1 MTSASQLPDLNN
13 LPMGASRS
21 DSASPLPGFV
31 TFAHLA
37 ARLNIT
43 PNNLRV
49 KLSDEDAPKLK
60 PAYNIGGTYL
70 YNEAEADWWLKRFQ
84 EWRDAAPLRAAARKH
99 EQEQRVLR
107 KLEEEQ
113 KKYSVQAEVLAAH
126 RQAAEESL
134 AATEARR
141 KAEEETQRRMGLL

>member
-1 MTSASQLPDLNN
+1 MTSAFQLPEIPGNVPKTD
-13 LPMGASRS
+13 A
-21 DSASPLPGFV
+21 ASPLAGFV

-37 ARLNIT
+37 ARAGIT
-43 PNNLRV
+43 SNHLRV
-49 KLSDEDAPKLK
+49 TLRDEGVPKIAPSFR
-60 PAYNIGGTYL
+60 IGTANL
-70 YNEAEADWWLKRFQ
+70 YNEVEADRWFVRF
-84 EWRDAAPLRAAARKH
+84 EAWRDSAALRAAARKH

-134 AATEARR
+134 AATDARR

>member
-1 MTSASQLPDLNN
+1 MTNAFQLPEIPGNVPKIDV
-13 LPMGASRS
+13 
-21 DSASPLPGFV
+21 ASPLPGFV

-37 ARLNIT
+37 ARAGIT
-43 PNNLRV
+43 SNHLRV
-49 KLSDEDAPKLK
+49 TLRDEGVPKIAPSFR
-60 PAYNIGGTYL
+60 IGTVNMYS
-70 YNEAEADWWLKRFQ
+70 EQAADQWFARFQ
-84 EWRDAAPLRAAARKH
+84 EWRDSAALRAAARKH

-134 AATEARR
+134 AATDARR